1 MPKPTQIV
9 IKFIAAGL
17 VALLAAVL
25 IGKSVF
31 DYQRDTTGVAV
42 GVLASIIYLATR
54 AAYMQGKKDAQ
65 EDRQDN

>member
-1 MPKPTQIV
+1 MQKPTLIA

-31 DYQRDTTGVAV
+31 DYQGSTTGVAV
-42 GVLASIIYLATR
+42 GVFASMLYLATR
-54 AAYMQGKKDAQ
+54 AAYMQGKKEHQ
-65 EDRQDN
+65 EAK